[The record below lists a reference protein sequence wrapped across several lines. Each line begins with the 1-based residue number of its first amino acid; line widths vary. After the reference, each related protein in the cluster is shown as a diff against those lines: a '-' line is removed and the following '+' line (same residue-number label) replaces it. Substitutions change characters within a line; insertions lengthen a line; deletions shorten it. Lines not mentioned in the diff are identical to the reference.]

1 MILKSEIEEVVAS
14 QWQNIV
20 SRDLGLD
27 RQTHKD
33 LPASQSHALIITGIR
48 RSGKSTLMYQM
59 IRDSKENCFF
69 LNLDDPRLFG
79 FELED
84 FQKVR
89 AIIEENEAEQLFFDE
104 VQLVDQWERFI
115 RQLTDS
121 GKYRI
126 VVTGSNA
133 SMLSSEMGTRL
144 TGRHVDRELFPFS
157 FGEFLKYSGLPEGA
171 EASHSYLDRGGFPA
185 YLETSYPEVLSEVL
199 NDIIYRDICIRYG
212 VRNHQIL
219 KQLALYLLT
228 NVGKLIT
235 ASSLRKLIPVASTST
250 MMEYLGYFENA
261 YLMFFLPKFSYSY
274 RKQIQNPRK
283 VYAIDTGMVLVNSV
297 SFSLDEGRRFENM
310 VFLALRRKF
319 KEVFYYAGK
328 GECDFVICQKGNP
341 KTLIQVCLKLS
352 SENLSRELG
361 GLHEAMKEFEINHGS
376 IVTLDQKDNFISN
389 GLEVEVLSFH
399 SWYKLFQ

>member
-157 FGEFLKYSGLPEGA
+157 FEEFLKYSGLPEGA

-212 VRNHQIL
+212 VRNHQVL
-219 KQLALYLLT
+219 KQLALFLLT
-228 NVGKLIT
+228 NAGKLIT
-235 ASSLRKLIPVASTST
+235 ANSLRKLI
-250 MMEYLGYFENA
+250 
-261 YLMFFLPKFSYSY
+261 
-274 RKQIQNPRK
+274 
-283 VYAIDTGMVLVNSV
+283 
-297 SFSLDEGRRFENM
+297 
-310 VFLALRRKF
+310 
-319 KEVFYYAGK
+319 
-328 GECDFVICQKGNP
+328 
-341 KTLIQVCLKLS
+341 
-352 SENLSRELG
+352 
-361 GLHEAMKEFEINHGS
+361 GL
-376 IVTLDQKDNFISN
+376 SN
-389 GLEVEVLSFH
+389 GKIIVCPLG
-399 SWYKLFQ
+399 